1 MRPPRTLYV
10 VPLLVAACATSR
22 PPADSIPALQARA
35 ASDLSC
41 PQSLLRITPL
51 GDQTFGE
58 PRQPLYLD
66 VEGCSMHV
74 VYMATKNGYVM
85 SQGYHRP
92 PEMAPDHVDV
102 R

>member
-1 MRPPRTLYV
+1 MRLPRTFCV
-10 VPLLVAACATSR
+10 VSWFVAACATSQ
-22 PPADSIPALQARA
+22 PPADSMPALQARA

-51 GDQTFGE
+51 GDQTFAE
-58 PRQPLYLD
+58 TRQPLYLD

-85 SQGYHRP
+85 SQGYHRAP
-92 PEMAPDHVDV
+92 AMAPDHVDV